1 MQSSKDRCVAA
12 SPNFQEGANNG
23 NQKTPSGGSGI
34 PMCNGEM
41 LDPGSASRSA
51 WAGEQHGAV
60 NVPVVSHQD
69 EAIADIPT
77 SVPQD

>member
-1 MQSSKDRCVAA
+1 MQASKDRCVAA
-12 SPNFQEGANNG
+12 SPNFQERANNG

-51 WAGEQHGAV
+51 WVGEQHGAA
-60 NVPVVSHQD
+60 NAPTVSHQD
-69 EAIADIPT
+69 AAIAGIPI
-77 SVPQD
+77 SVPRD